1 MVNYLQMNQYKPD
14 IPIQQEDL
22 EQLCGTKEEILSRLQ
37 AMSIKNNMDPK
48 HILKEFLYQKKVIYY
63 DFVSLETMVSYLL
76 FMKLI

>member
-22 EQLCGTKEEILSRLQ
+22 LKLKGNKEEILTHLKV
-37 AMSIKNNMDPK
+37 MSIKNNMEPK
-48 HILKEFLYQKKVIYY
+48 HILKEFLYKKNVIYY